1 MQSFEKTRSKPASE
15 DSTSSSTPTRNKPT
29 FKVIEENQL
38 SVPTV
43 SLDSYEL
50 FFDPSD
56 IKKASVRLEKTMQN
70 KSYFCWLLKSYFKY
84 LEKLPSDSQR
94 KLATDLDCLKP
105 KMGRD
110 ERNLLSSLATKFP

>member
-15 DSTSSSTPTRNKPT
+15 DSTSSSTPSRNKPT

-56 IKKASVRLEKTMQN
+56 IKKASVWLEKTMQN

-94 KLATDLDCLKP
+94 KLATALECLKP

-110 ERNLLSSLATKFP
+110 EQNLLSSLARKFP

>member
-84 LEKLPSDSQR
+84 LEKLPSDSQC
-94 KLATDLDCLKP
+94 KLATALDCLKP